1 MIDINKWH
9 GRMGTILI
17 GLGLIVMISACDKT
31 EPAPEPAP
39 EQPTTTVNDKPP
51 APASTDNPKADVEDL
66 IDQTE
71 QEALQILQQMEAKLN
86 KIEAEKNTQA
96 QTAIEIQKIVKPLTE
111 KPVEELVPLEIELPR
126 PMFVGTPPNTK
137 IERVEKP
144 LGKDRPLLMTPAGT
158 VNVSIGK
165 PVTSSDDNPI
175 IGDLEQI
182 TDGDKE
188 GIDGNWVELMFGTQ
202 WVQIDLQETCKIY
215 AVVFW
220 HFHMQPWVFRDVV
233 VQVSDDRDFVNA
245 ATLFNNDYDN
255 SSGQGAGDDLHYVET
270 SEGKLVEGKGIK
282 ARYVRLYSNGNT
294 ENDSN
299 QYIEV
304 EVYGKPTK

>member
-1 MIDINKWH
+1 MINIKKWH
-9 GRMGTILI
+9 GRMGTVLI

-31 EPAPEPAP
+31 EPASE
-39 EQPTTTVNDKPP
+39 P
-51 APASTDNPKADVEDL
+51 APASTKNPEAEVEYL

-71 QEALQILQQMEAKLN
+71 QEALQILQQVEAELN
-86 KIEAEKNTQA
+86 KIEAEKNVQA
-96 QTAIEIQKIVKPLTE
+96 QTTIEAQEDVKPLTE
-111 KPVEELVPLEIELPR
+111 EPVEELVPLEIELPR

-144 LGKDRPLLMTPAGT
+144 LGKSRPLLQVPEGT
-158 VNVSIGK
+158 INVSIGK
-165 PVTSSDDNPI
+165 PVSSSDDNPI

-188 GIDGNWVELMFGTQ
+188 GIDGNWVELMFGAQ
-202 WVQIDLQETCKIY
+202 WVQIDLQDTFEIY

-233 VQVSDDRDFVNA
+233 VKVSDDPDFVNA
-245 ATLFNNDYDN
+245 ITLFNNDYDN
-255 SSGQGAGDDLHYVET
+255 SSGLGAGDDLHYVET
-270 SEGKLVEGKGIK
+270 NEGKLVEGKGIK

-304 EVYGKPTK
+304 EVYGKPIK

>member
-1 MIDINKWH
+1 MIDIKKWY
-9 GRMGTILI
+9 GRMVTVLI

-71 QEALQILQQMEAKLN
+71 QETLQILQQMEAELN
-86 KIEAEKNTQA
+86 KIEAEKNAQA
-96 QTAIEIQKIVKPLTE
+96 QKLQEIVKPLTE
-111 KPVEELVPLEIELPR
+111 EPVEELVPLEIELPR

-144 LGKDRPLLMTPAGT
+144 LGKPRPLLEVPVGT
-158 VNVSIGK
+158 LNLSKEK

-182 TDGDKE
+182 TDDDNE

-202 WVQIDLQETCKIY
+202 WVQIDLEETCEIY

-233 VQVSDDRDFVNA
+233 VQVSDDPDFVNVT
-245 ATLFNNDYDN
+245 TLFNNDYDN
-255 SSGQGAGDDLHYVET
+255 SSGLGAGDDLHYVET

-304 EVYGKPTK
+304 GVYGKPIK